1 MLLYCTLRLR
11 FWLIYG
17 MRDVWCVGGLL
28 GLAGLLVVGAYFSNG
43 KASVTH
49 TLTFIVLCVSMVPTY
64 LSTQSRTL
72 KLLLEGS

>member
-1 MLLYCTLRLR
+1 MYAAAAFLVDLRDEGRVVCVVACLR
-11 FWLIYG
+11 
-17 MRDVWCVGGLL
+17 
-28 GLAGLLVVGAYFSNG
+28 LAGLLVVGAYFSNG